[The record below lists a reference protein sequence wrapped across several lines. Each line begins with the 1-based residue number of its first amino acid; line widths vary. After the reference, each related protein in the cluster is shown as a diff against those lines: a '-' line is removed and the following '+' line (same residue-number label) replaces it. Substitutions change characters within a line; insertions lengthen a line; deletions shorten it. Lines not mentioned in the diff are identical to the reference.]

1 MHEFELVWRE
11 PGGVELQVLADWSVG
26 RAQVLAIAER
36 LRQP

>member
-1 MHEFELVWRE
+1 MFEFALFWRE

-26 RAQVLAIAER
+26 RAQVLAIAEG